1 MSDTRKPDTR
11 RQWAL
16 ARKLKRLAAV
26 ALVVALTA
34 CSTMKHSPDGSSHN
48 TAGGY
53 RDACGELPG
62 LVGDDC

>member
-1 MSDTRKPDTR
+1 MSDTRKGFT
-11 RQWAL
+11 L

-34 CSTMKHSPDGSSHN
+34 CGTMKHSPDGSSHN
-48 TAGGY
+48 AAGGY

-62 LVGDDC
+62 LIGDDC

>member
-16 ARKLKRLAAV
+16 ARKLKRLAGI
-26 ALVVALTA
+26 ALLVTLAS
-34 CSTMKHSPDGSSHN
+34 CSTLGSHN

-62 LVGDDC
+62 LIGDDC